1 MVRKKYWKTDNMPE
15 RRFEILSTATLPFDR
30 ISGIPDS
37 VNVRVVPFIEIIPR
51 SGLELIPVVAEYAAG
66 HRNVVFT
73 SAHAVKFVSGW
84 LKQKPDWNIYCVR
97 NETRAAVIN
106 WFGSEFTGGFA
117 SNALFLSRLMIADG
131 VKEAVFFCGD
141 KRLDILPD
149 KLRNHGIELTELVVY
164 DTRLTPVKI
173 KDQPEIILFF
183 SPTAVKSFFSMN
195 ELSPDTA
202 VFAMGKTTEA
212 ALRQFTSVPIH
223 TSPEADK
230 AFVFNLALE
239 YAALHPVK

>member
-1 MVRKKYWKTDNMPE
+1 MARKKYWETDNMPE

-37 VNVRVVPFIEIIPR
+37 VNVRVVPFIQIISR
-51 SGLELIPVVAEYAAG
+51 SGLELIPLIAEYAAER
-66 HRNVVFT
+66 RNVVFT

-97 NETRAAVIN
+97 NETRSAVVN
-106 WFGSEFTGGFA
+106 WFGPESGDRFA
-117 SNALFLSRLMIADG
+117 TNALYLSRLMIADG
-131 VKEAVFFCGD
+131 VEEAIFFCGD
-141 KRLDILPD
+141 KRLDTLPD
-149 KLRNHGIELTELVVY
+149 NLRNHGIRLTELVVY
-164 DTRLTPVKI
+164 DTRLSPVKI
-173 KDQPEIILFF
+173 KEQPEIVLFF

-195 ELSPDTA
+195 ELSSGTV

-212 ALRQFTSVPIH
+212 ALKHFTSVPIH
-223 TSPEADK
+223 VSPEADK
-230 AFVFNLALE
+230 AFVLNLALE